1 MLFDGGAVDFFPFRR
16 KEWNPVRGARRSR
29 AIAISGET
37 VGNAR
42 SSGLVNVNEQE
53 FFSIRDNHRLASV
66 VETEQWLLEN
76 TI

>member
-1 MLFDGGAVDFFPFRR
+1 MFFDRRAVDFFPVGG
-16 KEWNPVRGARRSR
+16 EECHPVRRSCGPR